1 MSVAAIPIYNALVEQ
16 GMPPER
22 AQEAA
27 EATAE
32 AQRKAL
38 EEVRRKAEEFADQKV
53 AESEKTLRG
62 EMAVAAERAAAQA
75 ERAAAQTEQVRRDAV
90 TRDEFHQR
98 TGELATRGELYAV
111 RDEIKSETRAEF
123 AKTNA
128 QIAELRAEHH
138 ADIAAV
144 RAEHHA
150 DMRALNRTMTLG
162 FIGVI
167 GITATIVIGA
177 IAVAVQVIL
186 AAIPNP

>member
-27 EATAE
+27 EAAAE

-62 EMAVAAERAAAQA
+62 EMAVAAERAAAQ
-75 ERAAAQTEQVRRDAV
+75 TEQVRRESV

-98 TGELATRGELYAV
+98 TGELATRAEMQ
-111 RDEIKSETRAEF
+111 AEF
-123 AKTNA
+123 TAF
-128 QIAELRAEHH
+128 
-138 ADIAAV
+138 

-150 DMRALNRTMTLG
+150 DMRAIRAEHHADMRAINRTMTLG

-167 GITATIVIGA
+167 GITATIVVGA
-177 IAVAVQVIL
+177 IAVAVQIIL

>member
-27 EATAE
+27 EAAAE

-38 EEVRRKAEEFADQKV
+38 EEIAERKT

-75 ERAAAQTEQVRRDAV
+75 ERAAAQTEQVRRESV

-98 TGELATRGELYAV
+98 TGELATRAEM
-111 RDEIKSETRAEF
+111 RDEF

-128 QIAELRAEHH
+128 QIDALRTELRAELRAINSRFDQLHRLI
-138 ADIAAV
+138 IALLIIFGGGMA
-144 RAEHHA
+144 
-150 DMRALNRTMTLG
+150 TLVG
-162 FIGVI
+162 
-167 GITATIVIGA
+167 
-177 IAVAVQVIL
+177 L
-186 AAIPNP
+186 AARFVFSI

>member
-27 EATAE
+27 EAAAE

-62 EMAVAAERAAAQA
+62 EMAVAAERAAAQ
-75 ERAAAQTEQVRRDAV
+75 TEQVRRESV
-90 TRDEFHQR
+90 TREEFHQR
-98 TGELATRGELYAV
+98 TGELATRAEM
-111 RDEIKSETRAEF
+111 RDEF

-128 QIAELRAEHH
+128 QITELR
-138 ADIAAV
+138 
-144 RAEHHA
+144 A
-150 DMRALNRTMTLG
+150 DMRAIRAEMAASNRNILIG
-162 FIGVI
+162 FISTI

-177 IAVAVQVIL
+177 IAVAVQIIL
-186 AAIPNP
+186 AAIPHP

>member
-27 EATAE
+27 EAAAE

-38 EEVRRKAEEFADQKV
+38 EEVARKAEKFTDQKV

-62 EMAVAAERAAAQA
+62 EMAVAAERAAAQ
-75 ERAAAQTEQVRRDAV
+75 TEQVRRESV

-98 TGELATRGELYAV
+98 TGELATRAEM
-111 RDEIKSETRAEF
+111 RDEF

-128 QIAELRAEHH
+128 QIDALRTELRAELRAINSRFDQLHRLI
-138 ADIAAV
+138 IALLVIFGGGMA
-144 RAEHHA
+144 
-150 DMRALNRTMTLG
+150 TLVG
-162 FIGVI
+162 
-167 GITATIVIGA
+167 
-177 IAVAVQVIL
+177 L
-186 AAIPNP
+186 AARFVFSI

>member
-27 EATAE
+27 EAAAE

-38 EEVRRKAEEFADQKV
+38 EEVARKAEKFTERKV
-53 AESEKTLRG
+53 VESEKTLRG

-98 TGELATRGELYAV
+98 NAEVATRGEMHAEFADV
-111 RDEIKSETRAEF
+111 RKEMRDEF

-128 QIAELRAEHH
+128 QIDALRTELRAELRAINSRFDQLHRLI
-138 ADIAAV
+138 IALLVIFGGGMA
-144 RAEHHA
+144 
-150 DMRALNRTMTLG
+150 TLVG
-162 FIGVI
+162 
-167 GITATIVIGA
+167 
-177 IAVAVQVIL
+177 L
-186 AAIPNP
+186 AARFVFSI

>member
-27 EATAE
+27 AE

-38 EEVRRKAEEFADQKV
+38 EEIAERKTAET
-53 AESEKTLRG
+53 EKTLRG

-75 ERAAAQTEQVRRDAV
+75 ERATAQTEQVRRDAV
-90 TRDEFHQR
+90 TREEFHQR
-98 TGELATRGELYAV
+98 TGELATRAEMQ
-111 RDEIKSETRAEF
+111 AEF
-123 AKTNA
+123 TAM
-128 QIAELRAEHH
+128 
-138 ADIAAV
+138 

-150 DMRALNRTMTLG
+150 DMRAINRTMTLG

-167 GITATIVIGA
+167 GITATIVVGA
-177 IAVAVQVIL
+177 IAVAVQIIL
-186 AAIPNP
+186 AAIPHP

>member
-27 EATAE
+27 EAAAE

-38 EEVRRKAEEFADQKV
+38 EEVARKAEKFTDQKV

-62 EMAVAAERAAAQA
+62 EMAVAAERAAAQT
-75 ERAAAQTEQVRRDAV
+75 ERAAAQTEQVRRESV

-98 TGELATRGELYAV
+98 TGELATRAEMQ
-111 RDEIKSETRAEF
+111 AEF

-128 QIAELRAEHH
+128 QITELRA
-138 ADIAAV
+138 DF
-144 RAEHHA
+144 
-150 DMRALNRTMTLG
+150 RALTERFDKLNRIII
-162 FIGVI
+162 IGVI
-167 GITATIVIGA
+167 SIPTILIAAGG
-177 IAVAVQVIL
+177 IAVSIL
-186 AAIPNP
+186 LTNGNPSP

>member
-27 EATAE
+27 EAAAE

-38 EEVRRKAEEFADQKV
+38 EEVARKAEKFADQKV

-75 ERAAAQTEQVRRDAV
+75 ERAAAQTEQVRRESV

-98 TGELATRGELYAV
+98 TGELATRAEM
-111 RDEIKSETRAEF
+111 RDEF

-128 QIAELRAEHH
+128 QIDALRTELRAELRAINSRFDQLHRLI
-138 ADIAAV
+138 IALLVIFGGGMA
-144 RAEHHA
+144 
-150 DMRALNRTMTLG
+150 TLVG
-162 FIGVI
+162 
-167 GITATIVIGA
+167 
-177 IAVAVQVIL
+177 L
-186 AAIPNP
+186 AARFVFSI

>member
-27 EATAE
+27 EAAAE

-62 EMAVAAERAAAQA
+62 EMAVAAERAAAQ
-75 ERAAAQTEQVRRDAV
+75 TEQVRRESV

-98 TGELATRGELYAV
+98 NAEVATRGEMH
-111 RDEIKSETRAEF
+111 AEF
-123 AKTNA
+123 ADVRKEMRDGFANM
-128 QIAELRAEHH
+128 
-138 ADIAAV
+138 

-167 GITATIVIGA
+167 GITATIVIGVV
-177 IAVAVQVIL
+177 AVAVQIIL
-186 AAIPNP
+186 AAIPAP

>member
-27 EATAE
+27 EAAAE

-38 EEVRRKAEEFADQKV
+38 EEIAERKTAET
-53 AESEKTLRG
+53 EKTLRG
-62 EMAVAAERAAAQA
+62 EMAVAAERAAAQT

-98 TGELATRGELYAV
+98 TGELVT
-111 RDEIKSETRAEF
+111 RDEF
-123 AKTNA
+123 AA
-128 QIAELRAEHH
+128 F
-138 ADIAAV
+138 

-150 DMRALNRTMTLG
+150 DMRALRAEMAAINRNMLIG

-177 IAVAVQVIL
+177 IAVAVQIIL
-186 AAIPNP
+186 AAIPAP

>member
-27 EATAE
+27 EAAAE

-38 EEVRRKAEEFADQKV
+38 EEIAERKTAET
-53 AESEKTLRG
+53 EKTLRG

-75 ERAAAQTEQVRRDAV
+75 ERAAAQTEQVRRESV

-111 RDEIKSETRAEF
+111 RDEIKSETHAEF

-138 ADIAAV
+138 ADMRAI
-144 RAEHHA
+144 RAEIA
-150 DMRALNRTMTLG
+150 ALNR
-162 FIGVI
+162 
-167 GITATIVIGA
+167 IVI
-177 IAVAVQVIL
+177 IAVVAIPTILIAAGGVALSIIL
-186 AAIPNP
+186 AALPAA